1 MQIVS
6 LNVGMPRAVETA
18 PSETVLTGIFKSPV
32 SDRRC
37 VAPHQ
42 IEGDG
47 QADLEAHGGADKAV
61 YGYPVEHYAA
71 WHAEEGLPLSEYG
84 LYGENLTTSGLLEE
98 DVCIGDRYRV
108 GTAVLEVSQP
118 RVPCFK
124 LGLRLGRKD
133 FPKVFLQSRRS
144 GFYFRVI
151 TVGDIGA
158 GDAIE
163 RVSRDAAGISIH
175 EAQDLAFGKDVDL
188 ARVAEA
194 MAHPAVSAAWK
205 KTLGKRMRG

>member
-1 MQIVS
+1 
-6 LNVGMPRAVETA
+6 
-18 PSETVLTGIFKSPV
+18 
-32 SDRRC
+32 
-37 VAPHQ
+37 
-42 IEGDG
+42 
-47 QADLEAHGGADKAV
+47 
-61 YGYPVEHYAA
+61 
-71 WHAEEGLPLSEYG
+71 
-84 LYGENLTTSGLLEE
+84 
-98 DVCIGDRYRV
+98 
-108 GTAVLEVSQP
+108 
-118 RVPCFK
+118 
-124 LGLRLGRKD
+124 
-133 FPKVFLQSRRS
+133 VFLQSRRS